1 MIRDEEV
8 GRKWQA
14 QRVESVL
21 EKVPGAFRADVKCS
35 RNKVSISM
43 GRRSEALQRKAVAK
57 SDLPLDWRVGAFGK
71 DRGAER
77 GEHIVLEGKKTMNAS
92 LTTFHSNCLSFMQM
106 KGVQWTVGILVD
118 KGMVRNYPRTQ

>member
-21 EKVPGAFRADVKCS
+21 EKVQELRADVKCS

-43 GRRSEALQRKAVAK
+43 GRRSEALQRRN
-57 SDLPLDWRVGAFGK
+57 SGK
-71 DRGAER
+71 
-77 GEHIVLEGKKTMNAS
+77 V
-92 LTTFHSNCLSFMQM
+92 
-106 KGVQWTVGILVD
+106 
-118 KGMVRNYPRTQ
+118 